1 VKIDRLHVEM
11 FAYLVDKLRSTPDGD
26 GSLLDHSVLV
36 YGSGISDGNAHT
48 HHDLPIVVV
57 GGGNRQ
63 LKGGRHIRYPKDTPL
78 NNLLLNLL
86 DKVGVHADDFG
97 DSTGPLSDV

>member
-1 VKIDRLHVEM
+1 MVTTPENPYLAGLRLTGKKV
-11 FAYLVDKLRSTPDGD
+11 
-26 GSLLDHSVLV
+26 
-36 YGSGISDGNAHT
+36 
-48 HHDLPIVVV
+48 VVV

-97 DSTGPLSDV
+97 DSTGRLPDV